1 MLLGPLLMRLLPSA
15 RLGRAHVCVE
25 LALALLHL
33 LLMVWLLLR
42 ATEEMGRRSL
52 SPLGSPAR
60 SSLAPLALLLV
71 LPLLQLL
78 AVSSHACRAPMMSAR
93 APALCL
99 ARRLLSASVGMG
111 RRSLSSLGSPA
122 HSGIAPLA
130 LLLVLPLLQPQLL
143 AVSSHAC

>member
-15 RLGRAHVCVE
+15 RRGRAHVCVE

-33 LLMVWLLLR
+33 LLMVLLLLR
-42 ATEEMGRRSL
+42 ATEGMGRRSL

-71 LPLLQLL
+71 LPLLQ
-78 AVSSHACRAPMMSAR
+78 
-93 APALCL
+93 
-99 ARRLLSASVGMG
+99 
-111 RRSLSSLGSPA
+111 
-122 HSGIAPLA
+122 
-130 LLLVLPLLQPQLL
+130 PQLL